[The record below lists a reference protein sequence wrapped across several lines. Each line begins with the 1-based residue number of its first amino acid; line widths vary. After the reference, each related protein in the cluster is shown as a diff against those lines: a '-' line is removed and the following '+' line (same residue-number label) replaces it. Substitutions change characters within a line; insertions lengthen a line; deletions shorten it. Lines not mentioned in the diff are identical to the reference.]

1 MAEKQIINDMKIC
14 EKQKEEGSFNNQE
27 HNNSLEDN
35 HSVDNNTNIKT
46 INKEREKKN
55 ISEIGGESGEKNE
68 LYMAANTTTKKN
80 SILQEKLKNIFK
92 VREKVKYEYNK
103 QEIPE
108 NLKYHSDS
116 DSSELSELKNNKK
129 STENN
134 NNINSRNNNNQ
145 VKPKISVKRQKSGC
159 SKNELSLGNK
169 NIKKEKIINEKKSD
183 KENNSPNLP
192 KKNNIA
198 NNFDI
203 VPKVV
208 GKNKI
213 NQEKS
218 YNNFNKKILDNYLN
232 EINNEEKN
240 EKEEK
245 KQDKNNSIKD
255 IIEKLKAKKIEKEE
269 LYKKEKEAEEQSI
282 MKRKV
287 KNKERK
293 ESEEKNNENEKLE
306 DPKEKEKEI
315 NDITERIKERK
326 NIRERMKKEEEE
338 RIRKEEEEKKRKEE
352 EKRKKEIKEEEK
364 RKEEEEERRKE
375 EEKRKKEI
383 EEENILREGK
393 KKNKKEKS
401 RERVRHYKRSTE
413 NSKHENILLPHKV
426 FRDEND
432 DEDEINYFKKQSNIL
447 SPKHNNSKNKI
458 MSKEKNIHKKQFEL
472 NSKEEIEKEENVLF
486 NKQNYQVINK
496 NKYIIEKNNETN
508 NIAYKKPINKIPN
521 NNRALNVYRPKR
533 PSAARGRSQE
543 KVDQPNLL
551 NKMSSDIFNNSSNNI
566 FSTINKHNNGNM
578 NNARITYTK
587 KRSPVK
593 DGKNFI
599 QLNNSFCGRD
609 NMNAHNNSMVGRGN
623 ISNLEINNVNNLN
636 SSFDSMIKNYGANNS
651 FMYNVNL
658 NSSFYNNGKSN
669 TNLFNGRIT
678 NSPFINPDN
687 ISALN
692 INNFNTNNAILNNM
706 RHQQLLNYEPNSS
719 FSYGYNNAL
728 ASNLLNN
735 SFLGIN
741 NLNNNSFQRS
751 NDYSYSS
758 INIEDLLVLEEKLS
772 EIIITLNKT
781 KIVYNECFE
790 FWNYY
795 YNCSL
800 YGCLEKLFTNIYES
814 NNVKMSI
821 NYLLMSI
828 IICYDFSFDM
838 NIINNAYSVL
848 DELLKLNHQNLII
861 IFEHILTKVSS
872 DSRDNVWVFKLHG
885 IVNSSK
891 NSIRNNKFSSINEY
905 SMSTVEKIIYNTG
918 IIIQNIRVLLKNYDS
933 PKIKNLTSIFK
944 KLNEKTYEDINA
956 FFREYILRVDNMNGS
971 VLASIF
977 LKENNNFKT
986 EPAPYLKTINR
997 KPYSLILDLDET
1009 LVHFKV
1015 NPENESEGVLRVR
1028 PGIIEFLDS
1037 IDQYYELIIFT
1048 AATQDYADLLID
1060 AVEENKIY
1068 FEHRLYRQ
1076 HTVIIG
1082 NDFVKDLSRVGR
1094 PLDKI
1099 AIVDNMPQNFR
1110 LQKENGVNIKAF
1122 WGEEV
1127 YDTALI
1133 DLAPILINIAKEGG
1147 DIRNGLAKYK
1157 DEIVK
1162 KVTSNISKHIP
1173 S

>member
-14 EKQKEEGSFNNQE
+14 EKQKEEESFNNQK
-27 HNNSLEDN
+27 HNNSLEKIDN

-46 INKEREKKN
+46 IDKEREKKN

-80 SILQEKLKNIFK
+80 NILQEKLKKIFM

-145 VKPKISVKRQKSGC
+145 VNPKISVKRQKSGC

-192 KKNNIA
+192 KNNNIE
-198 NNFDI
+198 NNIDI
-203 VPKVV
+203 LPKVV

-245 KQDKNNSIKD
+245 KQGKNNSIKD

-282 MKRKV
+282 MKRKA

-293 ESEEKNNENEKLE
+293 ENEEKKNENEKLE

-338 RIRKEEEEKKRKEE
+338 RNRKEEEEKKRKEE
-352 EKRKKEIKEEEK
+352 EEEK
-364 RKEEEEERRKE
+364 RKKE

-383 EEENILREGK
+383 EEENNMREEK
-393 KKNKKEKS
+393 KKIKKEKS

-432 DEDEINYFKKQSNIL
+432 DEEEINYFKKQSNIF
-447 SPKHNNSKNKI
+447 SPKHSNSKNKI
-458 MSKEKNIHKKQFEL
+458 MSKEKSIHKKQFEL

-496 NKYIIEKNNETN
+496 SKYIIEKNNETN

-533 PSAARGRSQE
+533 PGAARGRSQE
-543 KVDQPNLL
+543 KVDPPNLL
-551 NKMSSDIFNNSSNNI
+551 NKMGSDIFNNSSNNI
-566 FSTINKHNNGNM
+566 FSTINKHNNGNI

-609 NMNAHNNSMVGRGN
+609 NNNAHNNSMAGRGN

-651 FMYNVNL
+651 LMYNVNL

-678 NSPFINPDN
+678 NTPFINPDN
-687 ISALN
+687 ISGLN
-692 INNFNTNNAILNNM
+692 INNFNTNNSILNNM

-814 NNVKMSI
+814 NNVKLSI

-872 DSRDNVWVFKLHG
+872 DSRDNIWVFKLHG

-905 SMSTVEKIIYNTG
+905 SMSTVEKITYNTG

-956 FFREYILRVDNMNGS
+956 FFRECILRVDNMNGS

-1037 IDQYYELIIFT
+1037 IDQYYELIVFT

-1076 HTVIIG
+1076 HTVIVG

-1110 LQKENGVNIKAF
+1110 LQKENGINIKAF

-1162 KVTSNISKHIP
+1162 KVTSNISKHTP